1 MAIVVRDPSLDD
13 FKQINDLGRW
23 FQENSSYNN
32 CGWSDGKFYG
42 LLKEAINPLSDTF
55 MLIADD
61 DGEVVGMFLGCV
73 TECFFSYEKV
83 AKDLGLVF
91 KPDRRK
97 GIGLAIKEMISSY
110 KIWATEKGVSQV
122 TLGITSGI
130 AGAGYKKLLERHG
143 FSEVGVL
150 LKIEV

>member
-1 MAIVVRDPSLDD
+1 VAIVVRNPSLED
-13 FKQINDLGRW
+13 FKQINDLGKW
-23 FQENSSYNN
+23 FQENSDYKG

-42 LLKEAINPLSDTF
+42 LVKDATNPLSDTF
-55 MLIADD
+55 MLVADD
-61 DGEVVGMFLGCV
+61 GGEVVGLFLGCV

-97 GIGLAIKEMISSY
+97 GIVRAVIEMISSY
-110 KIWATEKGVSQV
+110 KLWAIEKGVNQV

-130 AGAGYKKLLERHG
+130 AGAGYKKLLERRG
-143 FSEVGVL
+143 FKEAGVL

>member
-1 MAIVVRDPSLDD
+1 MAIVVRNPSLED
-13 FKQINDLGRW
+13 FKQINDLGKW
-23 FQENSSYNN
+23 FQENSDYKG

-42 LLKEAINPLSDTF
+42 LVKDATNPLSDTF
-55 MLIADD
+55 MLVADD
-61 DGEVVGMFLGCV
+61 GGEVVGLFLGCV

-97 GIGLAIKEMISSY
+97 GIIRAVIEMISSY
-110 KIWATEKGVSQV
+110 KLWAIEKGVNQV

-143 FSEVGVL
+143 FKEAGVL

>member
-1 MAIVVRDPSLDD
+1 MAIVVRNPSLED
-13 FKQINDLGRW
+13 FKQINDLGKW
-23 FQENSSYNN
+23 FQENSDYKG

-42 LLKEAINPLSDTF
+42 LVKDATNPVSDTF
-55 MLIADD
+55 MLVADD
-61 DGEVVGMFLGCV
+61 GGEVVGLFLGCV

-97 GIGLAIKEMISSY
+97 GIIRAVIEMISSY
-110 KIWATEKGVSQV
+110 KLWAIEKGVNQV

-143 FSEVGVL
+143 FKEAGVL

>member
-1 MAIVVRDPSLDD
+1 MAIVVRNPSLED
-13 FKQINDLGRW
+13 FKQINDLGKW
-23 FQENSSYNN
+23 FQENSDYKG

-42 LLKEAINPLSDTF
+42 LVKDATNPLSDTF
-55 MLIADD
+55 MLVADD
-61 DGEVVGMFLGCV
+61 GGEVVGLFLGCV

-97 GIGLAIKEMISSY
+97 GIVRAVIEMISSY
-110 KIWATEKGVSQV
+110 KLWAKEKGVNQV

-143 FSEVGVL
+143 FKEAGVL

>member
-1 MAIVVRDPSLDD
+1 MAIAVRNPSLED
-13 FKQINDLGRW
+13 FKQINDLGKW
-23 FQENSSYNN
+23 FQENSDYKG

-42 LLKEAINPLSDTF
+42 LVKDATNPLSDTF
-55 MLIADD
+55 MLVADD
-61 DGEVVGMFLGCV
+61 GGEVVGLFLGCV

-97 GIGLAIKEMISSY
+97 GIIRAVIEMISSY
-110 KIWATEKGVSQV
+110 KLWAIEKGVNQV

-143 FSEVGVL
+143 FKEAGVL

>member
-1 MAIVVRDPSLDD
+1 
-13 FKQINDLGRW
+13 
-23 FQENSSYNN
+23 
-32 CGWSDGKFYG
+32 
-42 LLKEAINPLSDTF
+42 
-55 MLIADD
+55 MLVADD
-61 DGEVVGMFLGCV
+61 GGEVVGLFLGCV

-97 GIGLAIKEMISSY
+97 GIVRAVIEMISSY
-110 KIWATEKGVSQV
+110 KLWAIEKGVNQV

-143 FSEVGVL
+143 FKEAGVL

>member
-13 FKQINDLGRW
+13 FPQINDLGKW
-23 FQENSSYNN
+23 FQENSSYKN

-42 LLKEAINPLSDTF
+42 LLKEAINPLSDIF

-61 DGEVVGMFLGCV
+61 DGEVVGMFMGCV

-83 AKDLGLVF
+83 AEDLGLVF

-97 GIGLAIKEMISSY
+97 GIGSTIKEIISSY
-110 KIWATEKGVSQV
+110 RLWATGKGVKQV

-130 AGAGYKKLLERHG
+130 AGDGYKKLLKRHG
-143 FSEVGVL
+143 FSEVGAL

>member
-1 MAIVVRDPSLDD
+1 MAIVVRNPSLED
-13 FKQINDLGRW
+13 FKQINDLGKW
-23 FQENSSYNN
+23 FQENSDYKG

-42 LLKEAINPLSDTF
+42 LVKDATNPLSDTF
-55 MLIADD
+55 MLVADD
-61 DGEVVGMFLGCV
+61 GGEVVGLFLGCV

-97 GIGLAIKEMISSY
+97 GIVRAVIEMISSY
-110 KIWATEKGVSQV
+110 KLWAIEKGVNQV

-143 FSEVGVL
+143 FKEAGVL